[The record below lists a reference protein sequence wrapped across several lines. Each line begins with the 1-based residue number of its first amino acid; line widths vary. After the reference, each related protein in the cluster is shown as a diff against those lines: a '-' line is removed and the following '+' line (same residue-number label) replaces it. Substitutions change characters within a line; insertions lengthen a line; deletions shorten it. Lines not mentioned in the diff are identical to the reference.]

1 MGLYDALN
9 DPIPLD
15 TERAGEPVLKPTP
28 VTHPSSAAAETLLPP
43 LDPTPAREIPVVA
56 AQSAPQTALAAESAE
71 GLSEADQKLAAT
83 ISRDLDRWEMAWDR
97 RVTEMTDDIR
107 ETELRRL
114 ITNQRGRFTAPDTAM
129 IAYIHQIREG
139 LFGLEAY
146 LSNPLV
152 SDILI
157 NDADDL
163 FVEERGE
170 LERRVSPIKT
180 REDLKILVQRL
191 VNRTGGSIDMARPVL
206 DDQFEFETPSGKQNI
221 RVNISLGTLSVTG
234 NPVISLRKQVASGFD
249 RMETWA
255 KINEGETDAPLTPEA
270 VNFLVTAFR
279 ARASILVVGGTG
291 SGKTSLLRA
300 LLRSIKTNN
309 ERIVVVEEANELD
322 LRGIIDNYV
331 GLVATQ
337 AENQRIGS
345 LVKSAMRMRPDRIV
359 VGECRE
365 PGEVDAFL
373 RAINTGHAGSI
384 TTIHAQSAR
393 DGLQALL
400 TLAAQ
405 NTANKSSVE
414 HVGRLIHPGVD
425 LVVYL
430 SAQYVKLPD
439 GRQKRIRRVMEIAT
453 INEFRVTDGA
463 PDFSLQYPFAR
474 FVGSGRKVVEIGA
487 PMQCGGFASLSDTFV
502 ARMRTQG
509 VTEEMLR
516 GLLDPAAR
524 GGSR

>member
-1 MGLYDALN
+1 MGLYDALAE
-9 DPIPLD
+9 PIPVD
-15 TERAGEPVLKPTP
+15 PDKVAAVPTPEPVRHAPSGDIPMP
-28 VTHPSSAAAETLLPP
+28 VLDAEPVPAPSNAMPQA
-43 LDPTPAREIPVVA
+43 
-56 AQSAPQTALAAESAE
+56 APQTALAAETAE
-71 GLSEADQKLAAT
+71 GLSEEDRKLAVS
-83 ISRDLDRWEMAWDR
+83 ISRDLDRWELSWDR
-97 RVTEMTDDIR
+97 RQGELTN
-107 ETELRRL
+107 ELRERQL
-114 ITNQRGRFTAPDTAM
+114 KDLMTAQRGRFRAPDAAIM
-129 IAYIHQIREG
+129 AYIRQVREG

-152 SDILI
+152 SDILL
-157 NDADDL
+157 NDADEL

-170 LERRVSPIKT
+170 LERRVSPIGS
-180 REDLKILVQRL
+180 REELKILVQRL
-191 VNRTGGSIDMARPVL
+191 VNKTGGSIDMARPVL
-206 DDQFEFETPSGKQNI
+206 DDQFEFLTPSGKQNV
-221 RVNISLGTLSVTG
+221 RVNINLGTLSVTG
-234 NPVISLRKQVASGFD
+234 APVISLRKQVASGFD
-249 RMETWA
+249 RLETWT
-255 KINEGETDAPLTPEA
+255 KITEGESDAPLTPEA
-270 VNFLVTAFR
+270 ARFLDTAFR

-300 LLRSIKTNN
+300 LLRAIRPNN
-309 ERIVVVEEANELD
+309 ERVIVVEEANELD

-337 AENQRIGS
+337 ADNQRIGS

-365 PGEVDAFL
+365 PAEVDAFL

-414 HVGRLIHPGVD
+414 HVGRLIHPGID

-439 GRQKRIRRVMEIAT
+439 GRQKRIRRIMEIAT
-453 INEFRVTDGA
+453 INEFRVVDGA
-463 PDFSLQYPFAR
+463 PDFALQYPFGR
-474 FVGSGRKVVEIGA
+474 FVGPTRKVVEIGA
-487 PMQCGGFASLSDTFV
+487 PLMCGGFASLSDTFV

-509 VTEEMLR
+509 VSEEALR
-516 GLLDPAAR
+516 ALLDGAAR